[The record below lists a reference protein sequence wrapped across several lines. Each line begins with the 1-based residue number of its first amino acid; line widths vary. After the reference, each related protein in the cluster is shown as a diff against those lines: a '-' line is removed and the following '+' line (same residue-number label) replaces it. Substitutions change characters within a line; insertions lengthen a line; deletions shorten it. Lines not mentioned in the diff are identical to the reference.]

1 MQKEG
6 FNCSNKK
13 SKKKKQQFIKAVLIL
28 ITGKITFNVMIL
40 FIFFS

>member
-13 SKKKKQQFIKAVLIL
+13 SKKKTTIYQSSIN
-28 ITGKITFNVMIL
+28 FNYRKKSHL
-40 FIFFS
+40 